1 MYKGVKKGLL
11 LGLTCLL
18 IGGYGLTTTVRAE
31 STTTSSQVSVTILP
45 PSNISNSKEGVF
57 DATLSLVFG
66 GLLWGGYDGQVIFSV
81 AVAHAILESQ
91 EGTSTLLETNNN
103 LYGLKGTYKGVDGES
118 SEEFI
123 NQHNLPVLD
132 VTQADDRYRVYE
144 DQYTGV
150 LDFMAYVTSNERGEN
165 QLTSNKG
172 VVEQAEAVERMFNK
186 PKGYSGKLLQVIDEY
201 ELLQYD
207 EMITNR

>member
-18 IGGYGLTTTVRAE
+18 IGGNGLTTTVRAE
-31 STTTSSQVSVTILP
+31 STTATTQASVTILP
-45 PSNISNSKEGVF
+45 PSNISNSKEDVF
-57 DATLSLVFG
+57 DAILSLVFG
-66 GLLWGGYDGQVIFSV
+66 GILWGDYDGQVIFSV

-118 SEEFI
+118 SAEFI
-123 NQHNLPVLD
+123 NQHNLPELD

-172 VVEQAEAVERMFNK
+172 LVEQTEAVERMFNK
-186 PKGYSGKLLQVIDEY
+186 PKGYSEELQQVIHDRG
-201 ELLQYD
+201 LLKYD